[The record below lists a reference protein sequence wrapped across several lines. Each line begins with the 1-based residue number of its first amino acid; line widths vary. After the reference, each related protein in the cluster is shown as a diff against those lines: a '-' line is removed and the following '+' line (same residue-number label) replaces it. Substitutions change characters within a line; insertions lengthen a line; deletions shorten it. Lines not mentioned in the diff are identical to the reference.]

1 MGYGGLFLA
10 APVMLKCRSTPDRS
24 IEANREHP
32 VAGGALLDMGLYALT
47 WVFQILYHCQ
57 PDSGKETPAALSAIH
72 KYHTGVDESA
82 SIILQFPRNKS
93 TGIALSSFRIDSV
106 SDNGQSSDACVRIQ
120 GPLGEIQ
127 VAAPAHRPSRFKIV
141 KEVKDAEVFEFPVP
155 CDPESK
161 IGHGMFWEA
170 DEAARCVRDGRLE
183 SEGLPLQEVSLSTS
197 LPFVGTTGKPP
208 SRHHSSVELTVCR

>member
-1 MGYGGLFLA
+1 
-10 APVMLKCRSTPDRS
+10 
-24 IEANREHP
+24 
-32 VAGGALLDMGLYALT
+32 MGLYALT

-57 PDSGKETPAALSAIH
+57 PDTEKETPNAVSAIQ
-72 KYHTGVDESA
+72 KYDTGVDESA
-82 SIILQFPRNKS
+82 SIILQFPKHKS

-127 VAAPAHRPSRFKIV
+127 VAAPAHRPLRFKIV
-141 KEVKDAEVFEFPVP
+141 KEGKDAELFEFPVP

-170 DEAARCVRDGRLE
+170 DEAARCVRDGRQE
-183 SEGLPLQEVSLSTS
+183 SEGLPLQEVSCPLSI
-197 LPFVGTTGKPP
+197 PV
-208 SRHHSSVELTVCR
+208 V